1 VQDQDD
7 SSRFV
12 SEFSAGLTTRALL
25 VQGQP
30 AGVMAL
36 VQKLLKRSIVV
47 SGRRTSI
54 SLEEAFAEALREIA
68 AERGDTMSA
77 LVSTIDAGRTRSN
90 LSSAIRVFVL
100 HHFRAQADAG
110 KSPTPTRTRRVDLR
124 KSLARNLRRLR
135 VARGLSQTELAAKAG
150 IARPHLCRLENR
162 TYDTSLN
169 TVSKLAAALRCE
181 PVDLLK

>member
-1 VQDQDD
+1 
-7 SSRFV
+7 
-12 SEFSAGLTTRALL
+12 
-25 VQGQP
+25 
-30 AGVMAL
+30 M
-36 VQKLLKRSIVV
+36 QKRLKRSIVV
-47 SGRRTSI
+47 SGRRTAI
-54 SLEEAFAEALREIA
+54 SLEDAFAKALREIA

-77 LVSTIDAGRTRSN
+77 LVSTIDASRTHSN
-90 LSSAIRVFVL
+90 LSSEIRVFVL

-110 KSPTPTRTRRVDLR
+110 RGPRRTRRIDLK

-135 VARGLSQTELAAKAG
+135 VVRGLSQTELAAKAG